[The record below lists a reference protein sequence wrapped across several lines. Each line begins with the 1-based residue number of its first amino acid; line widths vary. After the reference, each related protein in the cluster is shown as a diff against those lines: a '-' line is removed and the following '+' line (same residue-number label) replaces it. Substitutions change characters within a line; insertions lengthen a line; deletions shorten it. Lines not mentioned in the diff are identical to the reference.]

1 MDKLLV
7 DGGAA
12 WKGWDCWSETA
23 VVGGYMEASLEVD
36 EIGFSSL
43 RRWADSRSSLERVG
57 EVVWVGCWR
66 VERWVAVEEAW
77 GAAVVMIKMVGL
89 VVRESWRA
97 VERDGWIY
105 VWNLGSLRVNK
116 SEWCDVLVLA

>member
-1 MDKLLV
+1 VEGDCWGGSTGACIIEEMDKLLV

-57 EVVWVGCWR
+57 EVV
-66 VERWVAVEEAW
+66 
-77 GAAVVMIKMVGL
+77 
-89 VVRESWRA
+89 
-97 VERDGWIY
+97 
-105 VWNLGSLRVNK
+105 
-116 SEWCDVLVLA
+116 